1 MAALWIPALVM
12 FAGVCSSLSSDCTY
26 YGLLEL
32 LNLTTS
38 NAALEIMRPVKN
50 WRNTTVVYLDMVLY
64 GILGIDEKSQ
74 TVTGHI
80 WFSVLWTNELLTW
93 NASDFCGIKE
103 LAIPKSRL
111 WIPDIIIK
119 EDTSDSGSIHEDPWV
134 ILHPNGEIY
143 SFARQR
149 LTFTCILNLHKFP
162 FDKQKCNITFLSMNA
177 DVKTLLLRSS
187 DNGSSTLMRSD
198 QFMATQGEWG
208 LKNID
213 IIHDY
218 LVGGEKNSSLLVYT
232 VLLERKPFLY
242 IINFVVP
249 LVYLLV
255 LDLASF
261 FISVDSGEKFGFKVT
276 VLLSVSVLL
285 LILQDILPSTEDD
298 LPMIANLCVGV
309 FTLVWL
315 SVLESMLVS
324 FLYNLDRCCQEKN
337 KSSIVGKVLK
347 KKATK
352 GQKEGD
358 SENGEVKAEQGALP
372 LGQLGHADLL
382 KQVLEELKAAQQEAG
397 GQRSP
402 GFYTRVATIIDTLFF
417 VGYILA
423 FAAFVIY
430 ICVGWVDI

>member
-12 FAGVCSSLSSDCTY
+12 FAAGVCSSLSSDCTY
-26 YGLLEL
+26 YGLLEH

-50 WRNTTVVYLDMVLY
+50 WRNTTVVSLDMVLY
-64 GILGIDEKSQ
+64 GILGIVSVQLFQCYLFFLIEKHFYTPVCYVSKFGISR
-74 TVTGHI
+74 VV
-80 WFSVLWTNELLTW
+80 FS
-93 NASDFCGIKE
+93 
-103 LAIPKSRL
+103 
-111 WIPDIIIK
+111 
-119 EDTSDSGSIHEDPWV
+119 TSDSGSIHEDPWV
-134 ILHPNGEIY
+134 VLQQNGEIN

-149 LTFTCILNLHKFP
+149 VTFTCILNLHKFP
-162 FDKQKCNITFLSMNA
+162 FDKQNCNITFLSMNA

-187 DNGSSTLMRSD
+187 NNGSSTLMRSG

-213 IIHDY
+213 IIHDH

-358 SENGEVKAEQGALP
+358 SENGEVKPEQGALP

-402 GFYTRVATIIDTLFF
+402 GFYTRVAIIIDTLFF